1 MCFNILNHVNLSEFQ
16 LLKGCTC
23 QRISKHLIIT
33 GILFCSLL
41 WEPSKTSFRRK
52 LQLEKGYELI
62 IIILIIAIITKKIW

>member
-1 MCFNILNHVNLSEFQ
+1 MCFNILSHVNLPEFQ
-16 LLKGCTC
+16 LLKGCAC

-41 WEPSKTSFRRK
+41 WEPSKTSFTGK

-62 IIILIIAIITKKIW
+62 IIILIIVIITKKAW

>member
-1 MCFNILNHVNLSEFQ
+1 MCFNILSHVNLPEFQ

-23 QRISKHLIIT
+23 QGISKHLIIT

-41 WEPSKTSFRRK
+41 WEPSKTSFRGK